1 MKIYYIGTIC
11 SDKTFNNITDKSK
24 VKPSISAQV
33 FEDSLLTG
41 INENKNI
48 EISAHT
54 FLTIASYPNGYKLF
68 IPPRKEILKS
78 GISTQWY
85 MTINF
90 AFLKQWGYCLSA
102 FFSLLYW
109 LIKNSDEKDK
119 VIFCCSIFSF
129 IARPVTFLAKI
140 FKTETCVIVT
150 DLTKFNFSL
159 KKPTGMKKIFSNH
172 FLNSQIKYQSKF
184 DKYILLTEYMKDE
197 LDVPD
202 KPCLIIE
209 GIVNKNLFVAN
220 KKYIN
225 LKKEKAVMY
234 AGMLNK
240 KHRIEMLIKGFMLTK
255 GDYELWLFGS
265 GDFEREIQEYAKND
279 KRIKFFGRVNRNVV
293 LEYEHRASLLV
304 NIRDSK
310 EEYTKFS
317 FPSKTI
323 EYMACGTPLLTTK
336 LPGIP
341 DEYYEYCYTLDDE
354 TVDGV
359 NKSLENIL
367 SLPQDELLTKGKEA
381 MNFIFSNKIAGIQGN
396 KIIEFLSVNRG
407 GLYENIAN

>member
-1 MKIYYIGTIC
+1 MKLYYIGTIC
-11 SDKTFNNITDKSK
+11 SDETFNNITNKSK

-41 INENKNI
+41 MNENKNI

-54 FLTIASYPNGYKLF
+54 FLTIASFPNGYKLF

-85 MTINF
+85 PTINF
-90 AFLKQWGYCLSA
+90 AFLKQWGYCIST

-109 LIKNSDEKDK
+109 LIKNINENDK

-150 DLTKFNFSL
+150 DLPKFHFL
-159 KKPTGMKKIFSNH
+159 LRKPTGIKKIFSNH
-172 FLNSQIKYQSKF
+172 FLNSQIKYQTKF
-184 DKYILLTEYMKDE
+184 DKYILLTRYMKDE
-197 LDVPD
+197 LGVSD

-209 GIVNKNLFVAN
+209 GIANKNLLIAN
-220 KKYIN
+220 EKYNN
-225 LKKEKAVMY
+225 LKKEKAIMY

-255 GDYELWLFGS
+255 NDFELWLFGS
-265 GDFEREIQEYAKND
+265 GDFEKEIKEYAKSD
-279 KRIKFFGRVNRNVV
+279 KRIKFFGRVNRDVV

-341 DEYYEYCYTLDDE
+341 DEYYKYCYVLENE
-354 TVDGV
+354 TIDGL
-359 NKSLENIL
+359 NETLENIL
-367 SLPQDELLTKGKEA
+367 SIPYDELLDKGKAA
-381 MNFIFSNKIAGIQGN
+381 MNYIFNNKIAEIQGN
-396 KIIEFLSVNRG
+396 KIIEFLSVK
-407 GLYENIAN
+407 

>member
-11 SDKTFNNITDKSK
+11 SDETFNDVTNKSK

-41 INENKNI
+41 INANKNI

-54 FLTIASYPNGYKLF
+54 FLTIASFPNGYKLF
-68 IPPRKEILKS
+68 IPPIKEKLKS
-78 GISTQWY
+78 GIITKWY
-85 MTINF
+85 PTINF
-90 AFLKQWGYCLSA
+90 AFFKQWGYCIST
-102 FFSLLYW
+102 FFSLCYW
-109 LIKNSDEKDK
+109 LIKNINDKEK

-129 IARPVTFLAKI
+129 IARPVIFLANL

-150 DLTKFNFSL
+150 DLPKFHFSL
-159 KKPTGMKKIFSNH
+159 RKPRGIKKLFSNH
-172 FLNSQIKYQSKF
+172 FLKSQIKYQSRF
-184 DKYILLTEYMKDE
+184 DKYILLTKYMKDE
-197 LDVPD
+197 LGVTD

-209 GIVNKNLFVAN
+209 GIANESLFTAN
-220 KKYIN
+220 KRYIN
-225 LKKEKAVMY
+225 LKKEKAIMY

-255 GDYELWLFGS
+255 SDFELWLFGS
-265 GDFEREIQEYAKND
+265 GDFEKEIQEYAKKD
-279 KRIKFFGRVNRNVV
+279 ERIKFFGRVNRDEV

-310 EEYTKFS
+310 EAYTKFS

-323 EYMACGTPLLTTK
+323 EYMACGTPLLTTR

-341 DEYYEYCYTLDDE
+341 DEYYEYCYVLDNE
-354 TVDGV
+354 TIDGL
-359 NKSLENIL
+359 NESFENIL
-367 SLPQDELLTKGKEA
+367 SLPQDELLNKGKIA
-381 MNFIFSNKIAGIQGN
+381 MNYIFTNKVARIQGK
-396 KIIEFLSVNRG
+396 KIIGFL
-407 GLYENIAN
+407 LAK

>member
-1 MKIYYIGTIC
+1 MKLYYIGTIC
-11 SDKTFNNITDKSK
+11 SDETFNNITNKSK

-41 INENKNI
+41 MNENKNI

-54 FLTIASYPNGYKLF
+54 FLTIASFPNGYKLF

-85 MTINF
+85 PTINF
-90 AFLKQWGYCLSA
+90 AFLKQWGYCIST

-109 LIKNSDEKDK
+109 LIKNINENDK

-129 IARPVTFLAKI
+129 IAQPVTFLAKI

-150 DLTKFNFSL
+150 DLPKFHFL
-159 KKPTGMKKIFSNH
+159 LRKPTGIKKIFSNH
-172 FLNSQIKYQSKF
+172 FLNSQIKYQTKF
-184 DKYILLTEYMKDE
+184 DKYILLTRYMKDE
-197 LDVPD
+197 LGVSD

-209 GIVNKNLFVAN
+209 GIANKNLLIAN
-220 KKYIN
+220 EKYNN
-225 LKKEKAVMY
+225 LKKEKAIMY

-255 GDYELWLFGS
+255 NDFELWLFGS
-265 GDFEREIQEYAKND
+265 GDFEKEIKEYAKSD
-279 KRIKFFGRVNRNVV
+279 KRIKFFGRVNRDVV

-341 DEYYEYCYTLDDE
+341 DEYYKYCYVLENE
-354 TVDGV
+354 TIDGL
-359 NKSLENIL
+359 NETLENIL
-367 SLPQDELLTKGKEA
+367 SIPYDELLDKGKAA
-381 MNFIFSNKIAGIQGN
+381 MNYIFNNKIAEIQGN
-396 KIIEFLSVNRG
+396 KIIEFLSVK
-407 GLYENIAN
+407 

>member
-1 MKIYYIGTIC
+1 
-11 SDKTFNNITDKSK
+11 
-24 VKPSISAQV
+24 
-33 FEDSLLTG
+33 
-41 INENKNI
+41 
-48 EISAHT
+48 
-54 FLTIASYPNGYKLF
+54 
-68 IPPRKEILKS
+68 
-78 GISTQWY
+78 
-85 MTINF
+85 
-90 AFLKQWGYCLSA
+90 
-102 FFSLLYW
+102 
-109 LIKNSDEKDK
+109 
-119 VIFCCSIFSF
+119 
-129 IARPVTFLAKI
+129 
-140 FKTETCVIVT
+140 
-150 DLTKFNFSL
+150 
-159 KKPTGMKKIFSNH
+159 
-172 FLNSQIKYQSKF
+172 
-184 DKYILLTEYMKDE
+184 MKDE

>member
-1 MKIYYIGTIC
+1 MKLYYIGTIC
-11 SDKTFNNITDKSK
+11 SDGTFNNIANKSK

-41 INENKNI
+41 MNKNKNI

-54 FLTIASYPNGYKLF
+54 FLTIASFPNGYKLF
-68 IPPRKEILKS
+68 IPPRKEMLKS

-85 MTINF
+85 PTINF
-90 AFLKQWGYCLSA
+90 AFLKQWGYCIST

-109 LIKNSDEKDK
+109 LIKNIDENDK

-150 DLTKFNFSL
+150 DLPKFHFSL
-159 KKPTGMKKIFSNH
+159 RKPTGMKKIFSNH
-172 FLNSQIKYQSKF
+172 FLNSQIKYQTKF
-184 DKYILLTEYMKDE
+184 DKYILLTRYMKDE
-197 LDVPD
+197 LGVSD

-209 GIVNKNLFVAN
+209 GIANKNLLIAN
-220 KKYIN
+220 EKYNN
-225 LKKEKAVMY
+225 LKKEKAIMY

-255 GDYELWLFGS
+255 NDFELWLFGS
-265 GDFEREIQEYAKND
+265 GDFEKEIKEYVKSD
-279 KRIKFFGRVNRNVV
+279 KRIKFFGRVNRDVV

-341 DEYYEYCYTLDDE
+341 DEYYKYCYVLENE
-354 TVDGV
+354 TIDGL
-359 NKSLENIL
+359 NETLENIL
-367 SLPQDELLTKGKEA
+367 SIPYDELLDKGKAA
-381 MNFIFSNKIAGIQGN
+381 MNYIFNNKIAEIQGN
-396 KIIEFLSVNRG
+396 KIIEFLSVK
-407 GLYENIAN
+407 

>member
-1 MKIYYIGTIC
+1 MKLYYIGTIC
-11 SDKTFNNITDKSK
+11 SDETFNNIANKSK

-41 INENKNI
+41 MNENKNI

-54 FLTIASYPNGYKLF
+54 FLTIASFPNGYKLF
-68 IPPRKEILKS
+68 IPPRKEMLKS

-85 MTINF
+85 PTINF
-90 AFLKQWGYCLSA
+90 AFLKQWGYCIST

-109 LIKNSDEKDK
+109 LIKNIDENDK

-150 DLTKFNFSL
+150 DLPKFHFSL
-159 KKPTGMKKIFSNH
+159 RKPTGIKKIFSNH
-172 FLNSQIKYQSKF
+172 FLNSQIKYQTKF
-184 DKYILLTEYMKDE
+184 DKYILLTSYMKDE
-197 LDVPD
+197 LGVSD

-209 GIVNKNLFVAN
+209 GIANKNLFITN
-220 KKYIN
+220 EKYNN
-225 LKKEKAVMY
+225 LKKEKAIMY

-255 GDYELWLFGS
+255 NDFELWLFGS
-265 GDFEREIQEYAKND
+265 GDYEKDIKEDAKSD
-279 KRIKFFGRVNRNVV
+279 KRIKFFGRVNRDVV

-341 DEYYEYCYTLDDE
+341 DEYYKYCYVLENE
-354 TVDGV
+354 TIDGL
-359 NKSLENIL
+359 NKTLENIL
-367 SLPQDELLTKGKEA
+367 SIPHDELLDKGKAA
-381 MNFIFSNKIAGIQGN
+381 MNYIFNNKIAEIQGN
-396 KIIEFLSVNRG
+396 KIIEFLSVK
-407 GLYENIAN
+407 

>member
-1 MKIYYIGTIC
+1 
-11 SDKTFNNITDKSK
+11 
-24 VKPSISAQV
+24 
-33 FEDSLLTG
+33 
-41 INENKNI
+41 
-48 EISAHT
+48 
-54 FLTIASYPNGYKLF
+54 
-68 IPPRKEILKS
+68 
-78 GISTQWY
+78 
-85 MTINF
+85 
-90 AFLKQWGYCLSA
+90 
-102 FFSLLYW
+102 
-109 LIKNSDEKDK
+109 
-119 VIFCCSIFSF
+119 
-129 IARPVTFLAKI
+129 
-140 FKTETCVIVT
+140 
-150 DLTKFNFSL
+150 
-159 KKPTGMKKIFSNH
+159 
-172 FLNSQIKYQSKF
+172 
-184 DKYILLTEYMKDE
+184 
-197 LDVPD
+197 
-202 KPCLIIE
+202 
-209 GIVNKNLFVAN
+209 
-220 KKYIN
+220 
-225 LKKEKAVMY
+225 MY

-407 GLYENIAN
+407 DCMKILQINSVCGSGSTGKIAVQISDYLDSLDIENYIAYGIGNSNRHNTYKIGNGIDNHLHSFISRKLCLQGYGSIFSTIKFVGYIKRLNPDIIHLHNIHGHYLNFPILFNHLKKSNVNVVWTFHDCWPFTGKCAHFTKSKCYKWKTHCQNCKQLNTYPDSIRDRTFKNFNDKKEYFTSIDKFHIVTVSNWLKDTVENSFFKEKDIKCIYNGIDTNVFKPVQSSLRKK